1 MKQNLGLGGGRKRGG
16 SVGLGA
22 ERCQQLEP
30 EPEPPPT
37 LSSPPIP
44 PQLQAPA
51 LRASSARQ
59 RDGARP
65 RTMVEEGG
73 GQRGLRRAARGPP
86 PTPNPVAVVSKALW
100 SVERTGKGWGCE
112 RAVGVDC
119 SSPEPRCIWL
129 SSLRRCAAGTPPRR
143 PLGAPHGPEAPRTA
157 KGHRVST
164 VG

>member
-1 MKQNLGLGGGRKRGG
+1 MGP
-16 SVGLGA
+16 GA

-30 EPEPPPT
+30 EPPPT
-37 LSSPPIP
+37 LSPVPPP
-44 PQLQAPA
+44 PLQAPA
-51 LRASSARQ
+51 LRAGSARQ

-73 GQRGLRRAARGPP
+73 GQRGLRRAARAPP
-86 PTPNPVAVVSKALW
+86 AAPNPVSVVSKALW
-100 SVERTGKGWGCE
+100 SVERSGRGWGCE

-129 SSLRRCAAGTPPRR
+129 SSVRRCAAGTPPRR
-143 PLGAPHGPEAPRTA
+143 PPGAPHGPAAPRTA
-157 KGHRVST
+157 KGHRVSA